1 MSHTVRVNLH
11 SHSHFSDGDLSPEAL
26 AGILAEAGIRAAS
39 LTDHDSILGLEAFA
53 STLARKGIGT
63 VSGVELTAASPLG
76 GECHILGYGFDPHH
90 PALQEH
96 LKLVSGA
103 GKNRGRGSGSLS
115 QPGSRTGGLPEYR
128 PAAVTVPAAQ
138 VISVVHQAG
147 GTAFLAHPVIPGQPW
162 DRPSLVRLIQSL
174 KNLGLDGIEA
184 FYEEYPESLRHELAV
199 LAKDFGL
206 LVCGGSDFHGVN
218 RPGLSGLA
226 VDVPASAW
234 KEFRKSVLH
243 GGGDT
248 AGLRV
253 KPKGGLPQ
261 SEPPAGKTKGFWVR
275 ILVPT
280 VLAISLFLGALFLV
294 LIPSFESRLLDRKR
308 DMIRELTNV
317 AFGVLAEYEAE
328 ADLGH
333 LPPEEARKAAA
344 DRIRGLRYGDEGKD
358 YFWITDLHPRM
369 IMHPYRTDLDGQDL
383 TQFKDP
389 RGVRIFVEFVRALK
403 DRPDALMEYVWQWK
417 DDPERL
423 APKESYIKKFEPWGW
438 ILGTGLYIE
447 DVRREIRTVAARLI
461 RISAGISALCILL
474 LAFVA
479 GQSLR
484 AERRRLVAEED
495 LRNSHEKYRALSES
509 STEGT
514 LLLLDNR
521 PAFANARMLEMLGY
535 TEGELG
541 LLDLTD
547 LFPEELSVRLD
558 GVPVTAAL
566 GDGWTGNLE
575 TETII
580 QARNGRTIKVGLTVS
595 RVVLGGRDGYV
606 LAVRDISRAGGPGGD
621 PRGREFERD
630 NLLGELQASLLFLRE
645 PVGPISVKPVFC
657 DIQESIT
664 GAAALM
670 SVAGAGAVVI
680 TAGETPVGLVTDRDI
695 RSRVVA
701 VARSS
706 DRPVMEVMS
715 APLISLD
722 ESALVYEAILAMRE
736 NNIDQILVRDEAGRV
751 TGILRN
757 RDLLL
762 FHRFSPAVLTAEI
775 KRSQTPEDIARARK
789 DLPPLVKTLV
799 QGGAKARHITRAVTA
814 VTDAATE
821 RLLDLAIEKL
831 GPPPAAYAFLALG
844 SQGREEQTLF
854 TDQDH
859 AIVFEDVPEAEV
871 ASVQEYFL
879 ALGRNVAAGLQAA
892 GIPLCPGN
900 IMAENPKWVQP
911 LRRWKEYFESW
922 LRTSEP
928 QDLLDIQ
935 IFFDFRRLAG
945 EISYSGEIRR
955 YIREVLAEEP
965 PFLLHFAQYTL
976 QYKTPVSFFGHLV
989 PDATA
994 EGARAFNLKDALM
1007 PVVNFARLYAV
1018 RAGLQETNTLDRLRA
1033 LAEIGEIKR
1042 SLHEDA
1048 VRVYDFL
1055 MQLRLDHQAALI
1067 GQGLEPDNNLDPRT
1081 LTPMEETLLKQS
1093 FAQISNIQKKISY
1106 DFLGSA

>member
-1 MSHTVRVNLH
+1 M
-11 SHSHFSDGDLSPEAL
+11 
-26 AGILAEAGIRAAS
+26 
-39 LTDHDSILGLEAFA
+39 
-53 STLARKGIGT
+53 
-63 VSGVELTAASPLG
+63 
-76 GECHILGYGFDPHH
+76 
-90 PALQEH
+90 
-96 LKLVSGA
+96 
-103 GKNRGRGSGSLS
+103 
-115 QPGSRTGGLPEYR
+115 
-128 PAAVTVPAAQ
+128 
-138 VISVVHQAG
+138 
-147 GTAFLAHPVIPGQPW
+147 
-162 DRPSLVRLIQSL
+162 
-174 KNLGLDGIEA
+174 
-184 FYEEYPESLRHELAV
+184 
-199 LAKDFGL
+199 
-206 LVCGGSDFHGVN
+206 
-218 RPGLSGLA
+218 
-226 VDVPASAW
+226 
-234 KEFRKSVLH
+234 
-243 GGGDT
+243 
-248 AGLRV
+248 
-253 KPKGGLPQ
+253 
-261 SEPPAGKTKGFWVR
+261 
-275 ILVPT
+275 
-280 VLAISLFLGALFLV
+280 
-294 LIPSFESRLLDRKR
+294 
-308 DMIRELTNV
+308 
-317 AFGVLAEYEAE
+317 
-328 ADLGH
+328 
-333 LPPEEARKAAA
+333 
-344 DRIRGLRYGDEGKD
+344 
-358 YFWITDLHPRM
+358 
-369 IMHPYRTDLDGQDL
+369 
-383 TQFKDP
+383 
-389 RGVRIFVEFVRALK
+389 
-403 DRPDALMEYVWQWK
+403 MEYVWQWK
-417 DDPERL
+417 DDPDRMV
-423 APKESYIKKFEPWGW
+423 PKESYIKKFEPWGW
-438 ILGTGLYIE
+438 IVGTGLYIE
-447 DVRREIRTVAARLI
+447 DVQQEIRVIAGRLI

-495 LRNSHEKYRALSES
+495 LRNSHERYRALSES

-521 PAFANARMLEMLGY
+521 PAFANPRMLELTGY

-547 LFPEELSVRLD
+547 LFPEELSRRGD
-558 GVPVTAAL
+558 GTPVAAAL
-566 GDGWTGNLE
+566 IAGWSGNLE
-575 TETII
+575 TETVI
-580 QARNGRTIKVGLTVS
+580 QARNGRTLKVGLTVS
-595 RVVLGGRDGYV
+595 RVALGGRDGYV
-606 LAVRDISRAGGPGGD
+606 LAVRDLSRGSAAGGD
-621 PRGREFERD
+621 LPRREVERD

-645 PVGPISVKPVFC
+645 PVGPIAGKPVFC
-657 DIQESIT
+657 DIQESIA

-670 SVAGAGAVVI
+670 SSTGAGAIVI

-701 VARSS
+701 ASRST

-736 NNIDQILVRDEAGRV
+736 NNVDQLLVRDEAGRV

-762 FHRFSPAVLTAEI
+762 FHRFSPAVLTAVI
-775 KRSQTPEDIARARK
+775 KRSQTPEEIARARK

-799 QGGAKARHITRAVTA
+799 EGGAKARHITRAITA
-814 VTDAATE
+814 VSDAATE
-821 RLLDLAIEKL
+821 RLLQLTVEKL

-859 AIVFEDVPEAEV
+859 AIVFEDVPEADV
-871 ASVQEYFL
+871 PAVQHYFL
-879 ALGRNVAAGLQAA
+879 SLGKAVSAGLAAA
-892 GIPLCPGN
+892 GIPLCPGK

-911 LRRWKEYFESW
+911 LRGWKAYFETW
-922 LRTSEP
+922 LRTAEP

-935 IFFDFRRLAG
+935 IFFDFRRLTG
-945 EISYSGEIRR
+945 EISYAGEIRR
-955 YIREVLAEEP
+955 HIRDVLAEEP

-976 QYKTPVSFFGHLV
+976 QYKTPISFFGHLV
-989 PDATA
+989 PDATT

-1055 MQLRLDHQAALI
+1055 MQLRLGHQAGRI

-1081 LTPMEETLLKQS
+1081 LTPLEETLLKQS